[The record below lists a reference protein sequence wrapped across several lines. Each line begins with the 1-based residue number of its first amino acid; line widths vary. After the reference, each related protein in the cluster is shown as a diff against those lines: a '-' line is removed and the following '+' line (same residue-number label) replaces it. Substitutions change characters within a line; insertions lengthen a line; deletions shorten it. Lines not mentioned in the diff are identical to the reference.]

1 MFETFKKQIKP
12 IKLMLISDCFECFV
26 AAFVGP
32 YLTKAIYGDAHV
44 EVWILALCQMICCAA
59 SIIWNKV
66 YSEKRRYMLFRKTYL
81 IGLYGYAI
89 GMCLAAFVG
98 MHSVVGYFWME
109 CGVGV
114 TLGRVWSQGNTELF
128 GNLFS
133 TEERKDYDRLQSSC
147 CATANMLAAGLVCL
161 TSKKFALPFSI
172 TLIVWCSSY
181 FMDAFSM
188 GYVFRY
194 GMKNKLLE
202 PRSEK

>member
-12 IKLMLISDCFECFV
+12 IKLMLVSDCFECFV
-26 AAFVGP
+26 AAFTGP
-32 YLTKAIYGDAHV
+32 YLTKAIY
-44 EVWILALCQMICCAA
+44 
-59 SIIWNKV
+59 
-66 YSEKRRYMLFRKTYL
+66 
-81 IGLYGYAI
+81 
-89 GMCLAAFVG
+89 
-98 MHSVVGYFWME
+98 
-109 CGVGV
+109 GV

-128 GNLFS
+128 GNLFL

-172 TLIVWCSSY
+172 MLIVWCSSY